1 MSDDNSV
8 LILAFVI
15 LWCIFGL
22 FGAYVAA
29 QKNRAGMGGLILG
42 FLFGP
47 LGVLI
52 EALLPTKEP
61 REASPRTDN
70 SRYARQSRAGARQ
83 RLEEMAD
90 APLRDQL
97 AAFEAMTGTERR
109 EYEREVRNAEKR
121 RKREAW
127 RAERGIE

>member
-1 MSDDNSV
+1 MSDDQGMLV
-8 LILAFVI
+8 LFFVI

-29 QKNRAGMGGLILG
+29 QKNRAGMEGLILG

-52 EALLPTKEP
+52 VALLPTREP
-61 REASPRTDN
+61 REAAPGADN

-97 AAFEAMTGTERR
+97 AAFEAMSGTERR

-127 RAERGIE
+127 RAARGME